1 MGGSIVYGTVFISSY
16 GVIHYMLFDF
26 VGSIFGYILWFFFD
40 LFDNYC
46 LAVVC
51 FTLLFKILFFP
62 LDIKSRVTAFKSAKL
77 FSKQA
82 EIKKMYKNDMQKQ
95 AEEISKLYENE
106 GLSSSAGSLLQS
118 VFQMVSML
126 GVYCAIVRPLTN
138 MFHFSKE
145 KVAAAIA
152 KLTQVVGINANIT
165 KNYEQLNVVK
175 YFPSNMGI
183 FDMFND
189 SEVSDILDFNKGFNF
204 LGIDFS
210 ITPKSCSIF
219 NVVWLFPLFCVLTSI
234 LSTVINQKAN
244 KINNALG
251 CMKYLPYVVLIPY
264 MFFIINTPVAV
275 GFYYIIFNVLTIIQ
289 SLIISKFFNPANIV
303 AKEQAARIT
312 RLLNEEKDIP
322 KK

>member
-1 MGGSIVYGTVFISSY
+1 MGGNIVYGTVFISSY
-16 GVIHYMLFDF
+16 GVIHYMMFDF

-51 FTLLFKILFFP
+51 FTLLFKILFFFFFFFFFF
-62 LDIKSRVTAFKSAKL
+62 TAFKSAKL

-145 KVAAAIA
+145 KVAAAVA

-183 FDMFND
+183 FDMFNK

-210 ITPKSCSIF
+210 LTPKSCSIF
-219 NVVWLFPLFCVLTSI
+219 NAVWLFPLFCVLTSI
-234 LSTVINQKAN
+234 LSTIINQKAN

>member
-1 MGGSIVYGTVFISSY
+1 MLLFLVWFFILSF
-16 GVIHYMLFDF
+16 GVIYSMAFDF
-26 VGSIFGYILWFFFD
+26 IGSIFGYVLWFFFD

-51 FTLLFKILFFP
+51 FTILFKVLFSP
-62 LDIKSRVTAFKSAKL
+62 LDIRSRVTAFKSAKL

-145 KVAAAIA
+145 KVAAAVT
-152 KLTQVVGINANIT
+152 KLTQVVGSNANIA

-210 ITPKSCSIF
+210 LTPKSCSIF

-264 MFFIINTPVAV
+264 MFFIINTPIAV
-275 GFYYIIFNVLTIIQ
+275 GFYYIIFNVLTIVQ
-289 SLIISKFFNPANIV
+289 SLIISKFFNPASIV
-303 AKEQAARIT
+303 AKEQAARVA